1 MHCIWRAF
9 WIFIIVSSTT
19 LSVYEGEWM
28 HLSEAKYR
36 MIKNR
41 AIVSYVYVTHIE
53 FGTSMCVEYKATF

>member
-1 MHCIWRAF
+1 M
-9 WIFIIVSSTT
+9 
-19 LSVYEGEWM
+19 YEGEWM

-53 FGTSMCVEYKATF
+53 FGTSMCVEYKATL